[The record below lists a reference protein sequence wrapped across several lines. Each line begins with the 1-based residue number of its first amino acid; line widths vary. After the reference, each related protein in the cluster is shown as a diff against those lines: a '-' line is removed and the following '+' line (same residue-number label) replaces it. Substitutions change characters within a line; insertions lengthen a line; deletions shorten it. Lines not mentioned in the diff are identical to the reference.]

1 MGVIIDN
8 FDPVA
13 RLVLQA
19 MLNSLWQG
27 MIIAGLVYLMLRTIK
42 HLSATTRYAVWLV
55 SLLTIGILPLMAIK
69 SRESSPSAPAAIEA
83 TAKMQQSLEVDS
95 AFSDRVHK
103 PIAEESFRVLR
114 PAPVSPQTKKRVDI
128 DQYIPPRIDESARF
142 VSFGES
148 SKVVQPG
155 GSIPSI
161 SPKGSKPA
169 RLNHERLW
177 GGAVTGILANLFK
190 GWMPLILICSW
201 LIGSVV
207 MLGRVADSY
216 LFLFRLR
223 RQLGFVP
230 SAQRLRM
237 HRLAEIFGIRRQV
250 RLFSSPLVSMPMTIG
265 AFKPLVIL
273 PTDFARNLSENEFD
287 SVIAHEL
294 AHIKRWDYL
303 TNLLQR
309 MVQAC
314 LFFHP
319 AVWFISKQLMI
330 ERELACDDW
339 AVKTCEPGRYANC
352 LTKLIELLRESKPFA
367 AAAGIFFGKNVIS
380 RRVEMILNRNRN
392 ATTAVSKPALVYA
405 ICTAV
410 LFVGMCSRIS
420 PVIAVPLGQNRAA
433 KKPEKAETK
442 TKQSA
447 PSKIEQI
454 PATPAPSARAAAE
467 FKPDLPKAVEPP
479 QAPEPTAAVAVE
491 PDDEIFTAPTVPS
504 TAFVPPRAVTVS
516 GSNSAP
522 TALTDG
528 FVAGFGNG
536 IGAGFGTGAGQSFVF
551 AQAAPSAPQ
560 APAATAI
567 TPRPAPAPVAVPG
580 WDQDDKS
587 KTTVIPESE
596 LLAVLTDI
604 VKRDADP
611 SVRNEA
617 LQGIYRMRSDNGINT
632 LIQLYDGVSDV
643 KVKSEIIGY
652 LLRRNG
658 DNSKAITKL
667 MSIAKSEKDE
677 ELRNRAIRAL
687 GGVKGDEGANNLIQI
702 YDGLQDQKMKQYVIR
717 SLATNKSRKAI
728 DKLIQIAKSDTDPT
742 IRQSAIRGLYG
753 IDNRLYLDFIDKNR
767 PKISIFDHD
776 LQPLELK
783 GFELLDT
790 EKLKRDLDQ
799 LKFEWP
805 EMEFNFKNLENE
817 WNLEQLP
824 EWKRKIERIE
834 RVKPRIQRNGAPVLK
849 LKRGQSAKAI

>member
-1 MGVIIDN
+1 MGVIFEY

-13 RLVLQA
+13 RLLLQA
-19 MLNSLWQG
+19 MLNSVWQG
-27 MIIAGLVYLMLRTIK
+27 MIIAGIVYLTLRTIK
-42 HLSATTRYAVWLV
+42 HVSATTRYAVWLI
-55 SLLTIGILPLMAIK
+55 SLLTISVLPFIAIR
-69 SRESSPSAPAAIEA
+69 SEMSSPPEPATIQAVA
-83 TAKMQQSLEVDS
+83 QLQQSSEVDP
-95 AFSDRVHK
+95 AISDQVIE
-103 PIAEESFRVLR
+103 PIAEEPLRVKHS
-114 PAPVSPQTKKRVDI
+114 APVIRQTKKRVDM
-128 DQYIPPRIDESARF
+128 DQYIAIRNDERARF
-142 VSFGES
+142 VTFSES
-148 SKVVQPG
+148 SSVVPPG

-161 SPKGSKPA
+161 SSSRSKLTQVRSDSSWRGWIA
-169 RLNHERLW
+169 NI
-177 GGAVTGILANLFK
+177 VTAFFN
-190 GWMPLILICSW
+190 GWIPSILICCW

-223 RQLGFVP
+223 RQLEFVP

-250 RLFSSPLVSMPMTIG
+250 RLFSSSLVSMPMTIG
-265 AFKPLVIL
+265 AFKPIVIL
-273 PTDFARNLSENEFD
+273 PTDFARNLSESEFE

-309 MVQAC
+309 IVQAC

-339 AVKTCEPGRYANC
+339 AVKTCEPCRYANC

-405 ICTAV
+405 ICMAV
-410 LFVGMCSRIS
+410 LFVGMCSLIS
-420 PVIAVPLGQNRAA
+420 PVIAVPLGQNRIA
-433 KKPEKAETK
+433 KTPGQAEKQ

-447 PSKIEQI
+447 PSNIAETPTA
-454 PATPAPSARAAAE
+454 PARPVAPSIS
-467 FKPDLPKAVEPP
+467 PKAVEPM
-479 QAPEPTAAVAVE
+479 QAPVPRAAVDVE
-491 PDDEIFTAPTVPS
+491 PDDDIFTSPVVPS
-504 TAFVPPRAVTVS
+504 PAFGPSSAMAFS
-516 GSNSAP
+516 GSFSEGFGGGQGIGVGFGTGFGTGTGQQFQVAQEPSAP
-522 TALTDG
+522 TA
-528 FVAGFGNG
+528 
-536 IGAGFGTGAGQSFVF
+536 
-551 AQAAPSAPQ
+551 PSAPV
-560 APAATAI
+560 I
-567 TPRPAPAPVAVPG
+567 TPRPAPAPVAIARSEQG
-580 WDQDDKS
+580 DS
-587 KTTVIPESE
+587 NKTSVIPESE
-596 LLAVLTDI
+596 LLSVLTEI

-632 LIQLYDGVSDV
+632 LIQLYDGVNDV

-658 DNSKAITKL
+658 DNSKAIAKL

-717 SLATNKSRKAI
+717 SLAHNKSRKAI

-767 PKISIFDHD
+767 PKISIFDQN

-783 GFELLDT
+783 GFEFFDT
-790 EKLKRDLDQ
+790 DKLKQNLDQ

-805 EMEFNFKNLENE
+805 EMEFNLKNFENE

-824 EWKRKIERIE
+824 ELKRKIERIE
-834 RVKPRIQRNGAPVLK
+834 RDKPRIQRNIAPVLK
-849 LKRGQSAKAI
+849 QKKSQSAKVI